1 MRVAPAALPAL
12 RRAAAGFTLLELLV
26 TASIVATL
34 AMIALPLAELTV
46 KRNREAELLV
56 ALRDIRS
63 AIDAYKQAV
72 DDGRLFKEVADT
84 GYPPRLDLL
93 VEGVENV
100 KDPKKARIYFMR
112 RLPRDPM
119 HADPA
124 VPAAQTWG
132 LRSYDSPPDDPVAG
146 KDVFDVYSLSTGVGL
161 NGIPYRKW

>member
-1 MRVAPAALPAL
+1 MPAARAQLPAP

-34 AMIALPLAELTV
+34 AMVALPMAELTI
-46 KRNREAELLV
+46 KRNREADLLV
-56 ALRDIRS
+56 ALRDIRM
-63 AIDAYKQAV
+63 ALDAYKQAV
-72 DDGRLFKEVADT
+72 DEGKVFKEVGDT

-119 HADPA
+119 HPDPA

-146 KDVFDVYSLSTGVGL
+146 KDVFDVYSLSAGTGL